1 MDTKRFISLS
11 DDDLLRVEQIMI
23 DRDKEEA
30 FAFVKDVVKK
40 QIDGGNASQMRRDNN
55 I

>member
-1 MDTKRFISLS
+1 MDTKKIISL
-11 DDDLLRVEQIMI
+11 DENDLLRVEQIII

-30 FAFVKDVVKK
+30 FAFVKEVIKR
-40 QIDGGNASQMRRDNN
+40 QIDRQNASKMRREN

>member
-1 MDTKRFISLS
+1 MGAKKIISL
-11 DDDLLRVEQIMI
+11 DENDLLRVQQIVF

-30 FAFVKDVVKK
+30 LAFIKEVIMK
-40 QIDGGNASQMRRDNN
+40 QIDRENASKMKREG